1 MKRFKKIVGIFFL
14 IEFVVS
20 IFATFPILTDHPFV
34 AIGTCSFLGGISF
47 LLLHQPRKPETQ
59 FVIILKKVVLCIMGT
74 IFALSGIGG
83 ILGCT
88 VALNVPTVIFFIIF
102 SVVFFALGIVCFHS
116 ALKKHTIP
124 IPEDANSQT
133 DNCCQTTDFVATENT
148 LPDNVEEM
156 HTNCVPLEMPAANE
170 KVGLADAE
178 EMTVEDQASD
188 AHKNASSD
196 TPPVSYIEDGS
207 SIYRTDG
214 KPISDEEVPY
224 LMQLGYEEAL
234 QKKGLYKGQL
244 LDLSFVNKDLQRK
257 KAFTAMPSYED
268 LCNIPVTYDT
278 SALMS
283 TDIFFLKY
291 IDGRTLENPNIA
303 QYWYY
308 DYGLNYS
315 DEIKKLISAGLL
327 KITNINL
334 TNFKVEDLKNI
345 LRHFNLP
352 LSGKKE
358 ELQKR
363 ILENIKLDE
372 LYSFLGNSTH
382 YFSAT
387 DSGNN
392 FIHTIHDSAIFYT
405 ELEDE
410 AISLIMKDNYQA
422 AYSLIWT
429 FKVQNPTQAT
439 LNTEYPQYMDTEYH
453 SIMNSR
459 SFFYTLEKDRELEF
473 KIRAAV
479 IFCRMYGS
487 GQDKIKKIIKR
498 IYIENGHEFTNDAK
512 NIIDGRLL

>member
-1 MKRFKKIVGIFFL
+1 MKRVKKIVGIFFL

-214 KPISDEEVPY
+214 KPISDEEVTH
-224 LMQLGYEEAL
+224 LMQSGYEEAL
-234 QKKGLYKGQL
+234 QSEKKSDNPKFHRTDREEELSFNFAMKYEAELYIYINQFEDL
-244 LDLSFVNKDLQRK
+244 YRSAYHTDDLSQKIDLLNRALTAFEKAK
-257 KAFTAMPSYED
+257 KFAYSKGKGGTIYFQDMFEHLHNSNNGCFSYA
-268 LCNIPVTYDT
+268 NIIQDC
-278 SALMS
+278 L
-283 TDIFFLKY
+283 
-291 IDGRTLENPNIA
+291 
-303 QYWYY
+303 
-308 DYGLNYS
+308 
-315 DEIKKLISAGLL
+315 
-327 KITNINL
+327 
-334 TNFKVEDLKNI
+334 
-345 LRHFNLP
+345 
-352 LSGKKE
+352 
-358 ELQKR
+358 
-363 ILENIKLDE
+363 
-372 LYSFLGNSTH
+372 
-382 YFSAT
+382 
-387 DSGNN
+387 
-392 FIHTIHDSAIFYT
+392 DSAIQERDVT
-405 ELEDE
+405 IPGILQ
-410 AISLIMKDNYQA
+410 IVSDNDGILQKNVYNKLP
-422 AYSLIWT
+422 S
-429 FKVQNPTQAT
+429 V
-439 LNTEYPQYMDTEYH
+439 
-453 SIMNSR
+453 SR
-459 SFFYTLEKDRELEF
+459 SDIQRVIRKLEQEHRLTRAKKSGSYELH
-473 KIRAAV
+473 IVRQ
-479 IFCRMYGS
+479 S
-487 GQDKIKKIIKR
+487 Q
-498 IYIENGHEFTNDAK
+498 
-512 NIIDGRLL
+512 